1 MASLDGV
8 GAGDGASTTGLDH
21 HIGQGEAREV
31 LAHVISD
38 VSPDPKQDALA
49 LVVTGPILMG
59 LAKVTGG
66 DWSIDRGHDFCQSDG
81 LCGAGEHVT
90 AAHTALGAYETDAL
104 QAQENLFEV
113 GLGESGSFGQVAN
126 RGGLAVIVAKGQA
139 EQRPAGVVAP
149 CGYSHGAILSRVGL
163 IFRGRARSEQRH
175 LIVWHTA
182 VVTDQPASDVNVNPD
197 QVLSPGESEAP
208 SGSDNTDYVS
218 QPAKVMRIG
227 SMVKQLLDEARSA
240 PLDEAGRARLR
251 EIYEISISELSGAL
265 SPDLSQELS
274 RVAIPFSAEVPSES
288 ELRIAQAQLV
298 GWLEGLFHGIQAS
311 LFAQQA
317 AAAAQLEKM
326 RDRSLPPGTGEPRA
340 GTYL

>member
-1 MASLDGV
+1 V
-8 GAGDGASTTGLDH
+8 GTGDGPATPSLNH
-21 HIGQGEAREV
+21 HVGQSKARQV
-31 LAHVISD
+31 LAHVISH
-38 VSPDPKQDALA
+38 VSPDAEQHALA
-49 LVVTGPILMG
+49 FVVTGAVLVG
-59 LAKVTGG
+59 LAKVARGNG
-66 DWSIDRGHDFCQSDG
+66 SIDRGHDFRQRDG
-81 LCGAGEHVT
+81 LGRPGQHVA
-90 AAHTALGAYETDAL
+90 AAHAALGAYEPYAL
-104 QAQENLFEV
+104 QAQEYLLEI
-113 GLGESGSFGQVAN
+113 GLGETRTFGEVAN
-126 RGGLAVIVAKGQA
+126 RGGLAVIVAQGQA
-139 EQRPAGVVAP
+139 EKCPTGIVPP
-149 CGYSHGAILSRVGL
+149 CGYSHGAILSTVGL
-163 IFRGRARSEQRH
+163 VFRGRARSEQCH
-175 LIVWHTA
+175 PIVWHTA
-182 VVTDQPASDVNVNPD
+182 VVTDESPNDVKVNPD
-197 QVLSPGESEAP
+197 QVLSPGESEPAP
-208 SGSDNTDYVS
+208 ESDNTDYVS

-240 PLDEAGRARLR
+240 PLDEAGRVRLR

-265 SPDLSQELS
+265 SPDLSKELS